1 MCVCSRAR
9 VRMCVRVC
17 VCVCVRVIIRG
28 CRPSLSAD
36 AAPKPHTT
44 KLQHLTQSPALSLQ
58 AMLLSADAANKYK
71 KPWSFDPVGC
81 GATPHRNAVCAQV
94 LSLHDPRRAC
104 AFLLIPN
111 GRGIIFL
118 YVYVCV
124 CARVCVCACVCLCFC
139 VCVRVRVRARALVRA
154 CVCGCVRIYIYW
166 LCTPIHVYIESER
179 DRHTH
184 TLPPIDEREI
194 LDGKNR

>member
-1 MCVCSRAR
+1 MCVCPRAR

-17 VCVCVRVIIRG
+17 ACVCVRVIIRG

-94 LSLHDPRRAC
+94 LSLHDVTAAC
-104 AFLLIPN
+104 VRFFVDSQWPWNHILIC
-111 GRGIIFL
+111 
-118 YVYVCV
+118 VCV
-124 CARVCVCACVCLCFC
+124 CVCTC
-139 VCVRVRVRARALVRA
+139 VCVRVCVFVFLCLCTCACACACACA
-154 CVCGCVRIYIYW
+154 CVCVRVSAYIYILALYTYT
-166 LCTPIHVYIESER
+166 CIHRER
-179 DRHTH
+179 EGQTHTH
-184 TLPPIDEREI
+184 TPAY
-194 LDGKNR
+194 

>member
-1 MCVCSRAR
+1 VCVCPRAR

-17 VCVCVRVIIRG
+17 ACVCVRVIIRG

-94 LSLHDPRRAC
+94 LSLHAAAC
-104 AFLLIPN
+104 VRFFVDSQWPWNHILIC
-111 GRGIIFL
+111 
-118 YVYVCV
+118 VCV
-124 CARVCVCACVCLCFC
+124 CVCTC
-139 VCVRVRVRARALVRA
+139 VCVRVCVFVFLCLCTCACACACACA
-154 CVCGCVRIYIYW
+154 CVCVRVSAYIYILALYTYT
-166 LCTPIHVYIESER
+166 CIHRER
-179 DRHTH
+179 EGQTHTH
-184 TLPPIDEREI
+184 TPAY
-194 LDGKNR
+194 